1 LDRLERLDAAVPR
14 SLLQLWIVNAAVSRG
29 VIQLG
34 IVKVF
39 KDRVNFFVH
48 LYISKL
54 ILKIN

>member
-1 LDRLERLDAAVPR
+1 MDRLKRLDAVVPR

-29 VIQLG
+29 VLQLG

-39 KDRVNFFVH
+39 KDRVNFFVQ